1 GTTSQQGTGLGLAI
15 SQQFIKLMG
24 GLITVRSEV
33 GRGTTF
39 AFDIPV
45 SAVDAPATQPV
56 QPPRRAIALERNQ
69 PRYRI
74 LIVDDQLDNRQL
86 LIKLLAVFDFELKQ
100 ASNGM
105 EAIEMWSSFEPDLIF
120 MDMWMPVMDGHE
132 ATKRIKATVKGQAT
146 AIIAVSA
153 GNAEEAQTV
162 TVSDDC
168 DDFIHK
174 PFRDTEIFATL
185 HKHLGV
191 RYIYDEPESVPDSIQ
206 IEAPTPETLAA
217 LPADWL
223 AGLEKA
229 TIECDLELI
238 LIQIEQIRDRN
249 DALASALAGF

>member
-1 GTTSQQGTGLGLAI
+1 
-15 SQQFIKLMG
+15 
-24 GLITVRSEV
+24 V
-33 GRGTTF
+33 
-39 AFDIPV
+39 
-45 SAVDAPATQPV
+45 
-56 QPPRRAIALERNQ
+56 IALERNQ

-74 LIVDDQLDNRQL
+74 LIVDDQSDNRQL
-86 LIKLLAVFDFELKQ
+86 LIKLLAAFNFELQ
-100 ASNGM
+100 EATNGI
-105 EAIEMWSSFEPDLIF
+105 EAIEMWSSFEPHLIF

-153 GNAEEAQTV
+153 GNAEETQTV

-174 PFRDTEIFATL
+174 PFRDTEILATL

-191 RYIYDEPESVPDSIQ
+191 RYIYDEPESVPESTQ

-223 AGLEKA
+223 AALEKA

-249 DALASALAGF
+249 DALASALAALANEFQFNQILALIHPEPK